1 MRRALREFLNGLELE
16 HAVVEDVLLAAGE
29 ASANAIE
36 HAYRDGSGDFRLRA
50 FLTKTHIIVEVSD
63 RGSWR
68 MEGESNR
75 GRGLGIMHALV
86 DRVAIETTRQGTKV
100 RLELEL

>member
-1 MRRALREFLNGLELE
+1 MRRALREFLIALELE
-16 HAVVEDVLLAAGE
+16 RAVVEDVLLAAGE

-36 HAYRDGSGDFRLRA
+36 HAYRDGSGEFRLRA
-50 FLTKTHIIVEVSD
+50 FATKTHIIVEVSD

-68 MEGESNR
+68 MEGETHR

-86 DRVAIETTRQGTKV
+86 DRVAIETTREGTKV

>member
-1 MRRALREFLNGLELE
+1 MRRALREFLIALELE
-16 HAVVEDVLLAAGE
+16 RAVVEDVLLAAGE

-36 HAYRDGSGDFRLRA
+36 HAYRDGNGEFRLRA
-50 FLTKTHIIVEVSD
+50 FLTRTHIVVEVSD

-86 DRVAIETTRQGTKV
+86 DRVAIATTREGTTV
-100 RLELEL
+100 RLELAL